1 MYVFLLKT
9 EISKFLT
16 LLTKISRKSN
26 LFSIC
31 FSYVNLI
38 IVTYVLTLMSS
49 ADCLNASSRDCFSIL
64 GIARTKHQL
73 RIKESLYVSWLKLT
87 LNKKVASEHHFF
99 VHLTSPL
106 FFFPLLHFGFLS
118 YSISDVLRQVDFL
131 NINSIFNS

>member
-9 EISKFLT
+9 EISKFLI

-38 IVTYVLTLMSS
+38 KVTYVPTLMSS

-87 LNKKVASEHHFF
+87 LNKQKSHQNI
-99 VHLTSPL
+99 
-106 FFFPLLHFGFLS
+106 
-118 YSISDVLRQVDFL
+118 ISLY
-131 NINSIFNS
+131 I